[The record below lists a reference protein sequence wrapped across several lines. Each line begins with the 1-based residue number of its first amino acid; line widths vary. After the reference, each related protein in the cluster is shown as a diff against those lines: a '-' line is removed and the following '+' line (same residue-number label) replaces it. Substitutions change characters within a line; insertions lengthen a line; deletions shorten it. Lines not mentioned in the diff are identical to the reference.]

1 MIYQWHME
9 SNQIN
14 HLRGGAALFG
24 YPFPAAG
31 ISRDDWIE
39 LIHPE
44 DQAKVQERIAAAL
57 ERGDESYQIEYRLR
71 RHNGDYPAV
80 CEAGWITRDEMGQA
94 QRVLCRVT
102 EGAVRQREEEW
113 IVRRGRKFKVLA
125 KQSPEI
131 ISRLDRELRHVYFN
145 SAIERILGLRARDYL
160 GKKASECGLPLG
172 APWIYEEKLLSAFL
186 SGEEERFEFSF
197 STGDQTSHYETLL
210 IPELDEQGAVESLLS
225 VTCDITAR
233 KQVEEKWRDSD
244 ERLHQ
249 ILEATEVGA
258 WQWDLLTG
266 GFTWYGKTADL
277 LGVQPKDIAGTY
289 EASLKIAHPDD
300 RGAIKHAVKRS
311 IETGAEFRVE
321 FRVIRPQGGARWL
334 LAKGQVY
341 TNAQGAPERMM
352 GIIYDI
358 TPRKQV
364 EEARQ
369 ELLAQ
374 EQAARAEAEAAA
386 QAKDEFLAVISHEL
400 RTPLS
405 AMLGWAEV
413 LRSRQP
419 GDSVYERALQT
430 IERNAERQS
439 QLIEDLLD
447 TTRILSGKLR
457 IEAQPLYL
465 DALLEESLDV
475 VRPAAEAKEIEMS
488 AAFDTGANLI
498 MGDANRLQQVFW
510 NLLSNAIKFT
520 EPGGRVEVRLER
532 ENAEAK
538 IIVRDTGKGITPDF
552 LPHVFDLFRQADS
565 SSARRQGGLGL
576 GLALARRLVEMH
588 GGTIR
593 VNSSGEGQG
602 ATFTINLPA
611 RSGNRTTTEMKAVEI
626 KKTLNASGKPSLD
639 GLRILVVDDEAD
651 ARDLLAIRL
660 QQYGADVIT
669 AASVEAALE
678 LLTQLGPRPDLIV
691 SDIAMPG
698 EDGYSLMRRVRAL
711 ELEQGGRIPAIALTA
726 YSRTKDRVQAL
737 AAGFQLHVPKPV
749 NAAELAHAIASIAG
763 RFSPG

>member
-1 MIYQWHME
+1 ME
-9 SNQIN
+9 SNQITR
-14 HLRGGAALFG
+14 LRGADLLG
-24 YPFPAAG
+24 YHFPASG
-31 ISRDDWIE
+31 IGRDDWIE

-44 DQAKVQERIAAAL
+44 DRIRVQEHIAAAL
-57 ERGDESYQIEYRLR
+57 ERGDESYQVEYRLR
-71 RHNGDYPAV
+71 RHDGDYAAV
-80 CEAGWITRDEMGQA
+80 CEAGWITRDEEERA
-94 QRVLCRVT
+94 RRALCRVT
-102 EGAVRQREEEW
+102 EFTENQREEEW
-113 IVRRGRKFKVLA
+113 IVRRGRKFRLLTK
-125 KQSPEI
+125 SPEI
-131 ISRLDRELRHVYFN
+131 ISRLDRELRHIYINPAF
-145 SAIERILGLRARDYL
+145 ERVLGLRVRDYL
-160 GKKASECGLPLG
+160 GKKASELGLPPG
-172 APWIYEEKLLSAFL
+172 APWIYEEKLLSVLL
-186 SGEEERFEFSF
+186 SGQEEQFEFSF
-197 STGDQTSHYETLL
+197 STGEETRYYETLL
-210 IPELDEQGAVESLLS
+210 IPELDEKGAVESLLS
-225 VTCDITAR
+225 VTSDITAR
-233 KQVEEKWRDSD
+233 KQIEEKWLDTD
-244 ERLHQ
+244 ERLHR

-277 LGVQPKDIAGTY
+277 LGLQPKEMVGAY
-289 EASLKIAHPDD
+289 ESSLKMVHPDD
-300 RGAIKHAVKRS
+300 RATIKHAVKRS

-321 FRVIRPQGGARWL
+321 FRVVRPQESARWL

-364 EEARQ
+364 EDARQ

-374 EQAARAEAEAAA
+374 AQGARAEAEATAR
-386 QAKDEFLAVISHEL
+386 AKDEFLAVISHEL

-405 AMLGWAEV
+405 AMLGWTEV
-413 LRSRQP
+413 LRLRQP
-419 GDSVYERALQT
+419 GDPIYERALQT
-430 IERNAERQS
+430 IERNAEHQGK
-439 QLIEDLLD
+439 LIEDLLD

-457 IEAQPLYL
+457 IEVQPLYL

-475 VRPAAEAKEIEMS
+475 VRPAAEAKEIEM
-488 AAFDTGANLI
+488 AATLDRGPNLI

-520 EPGGRVEVRLER
+520 EPGGRVEVRLDR
-532 ENAEAK
+532 VNAEAR
-538 IIVRDTGKGITPDF
+538 IIVRDTGKGIAPDF
-552 LPHVFDLFRQADS
+552 LPYVFELFRQADS
-565 SSARRQGGLGL
+565 SSARPQGGLGL
-576 GLALARRLVEMH
+576 GLALAKRLVEMH

-593 VNSSGEGQG
+593 ADSSGEGQG
-602 ATFTINLPA
+602 ATFTITLPA
-611 RSGNRTTTEMKAVEI
+611 RSGNRTTNEMKAVEI
-626 KKTLNASGKPSLD
+626 KKTLDASGKPSLD

-669 AASVEAALE
+669 ASSVETALE

-698 EDGYSLMRRVRAL
+698 EDGYSLIRRVRAL
-711 ELEQGGRIPAIALTA
+711 EAEQGGRIPAIALTA

-749 NAAELAHAIASIAG
+749 NVAELAHAIASIVG
-763 RFSPG
+763 RFSLG